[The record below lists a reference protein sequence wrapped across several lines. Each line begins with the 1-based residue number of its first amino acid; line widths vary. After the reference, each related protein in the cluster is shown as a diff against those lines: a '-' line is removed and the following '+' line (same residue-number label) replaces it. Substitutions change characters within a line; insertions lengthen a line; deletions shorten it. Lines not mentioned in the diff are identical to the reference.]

1 MKCTYHRLPNC
12 LSVTSLFPYFLSSF
26 LIPSLATESSLYL
39 LTCLS
44 NFSFYDSPL
53 PGFLHL
59 SFPFS
64 LYSSY
69 LPVVILCQSTCLRVS
84 PQISS
89 HTLLYFL
96 YFTVLVTCACFSLLS
111 TLHFFHFLIKKKPLV
126 RIFPAIY
133 IGIITLHTSIPY
145 FPHYSFL
152 IP

>member
-1 MKCTYHRLPNC
+1 MGGGGRGEGGVVKCTYHRLPNC

-96 YFTVLVTCACFSLLS
+96 YSTSPSLLPALAFPFSLPFI
-111 TLHFFHFLIKKKPLV
+111 FF
-126 RIFPAIY
+126 IF
-133 IGIITLHTSIPY
+133 
-145 FPHYSFL
+145 
-152 IP
+152 